1 MIRDMEIEEVEMKE
15 NVFGDHHLGHM
26 IELIE
31 TLEAPKWICHL
42 SKGRI
47 MLSYTDNG
55 RIKWNTSSSVMTML
69 KIKKIELVV
78 FEFTDYALN

>member
-1 MIRDMEIEEVEMKE
+1 
-15 NVFGDHHLGHM
+15 
-26 IELIE
+26 
-31 TLEAPKWICHL
+31 
-42 SKGRI
+42 